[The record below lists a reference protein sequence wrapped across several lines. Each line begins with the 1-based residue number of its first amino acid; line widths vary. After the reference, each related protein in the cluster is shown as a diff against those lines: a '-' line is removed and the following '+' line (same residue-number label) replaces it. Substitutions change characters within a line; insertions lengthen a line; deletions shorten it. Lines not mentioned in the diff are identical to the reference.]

1 MNDTKEN
8 KENTGWTT
16 PTDLPAGWNQAEAE
30 RLAAFEQASRER
42 SAAIRA
48 QREATAERVEVVE
61 VRDVTDPSRVYTPLE
76 RPERQPLQEREASA
90 PELAGGDAASIEDK
104 QGWEAQQGEIEA
116 AELDAADI
124 EVEGEAEQ
132 AAADP
137 GAGWSQAQSAAAE
150 LDASIVHRQ
159 QGGHQVAQLSPAA
172 EAALE
177 RIRASRAQERD
188 SRDQELER

>member
-8 KENTGWTT
+8 SGWATPENSPTGWN
-16 PTDLPAGWNQAEAE
+16 PDETD

-150 LDASIVHRQ
+150 LDATIVHRQ

>member
-8 KENTGWTT
+8 SGWATPENSPTGWN
-16 PTDLPAGWNQAEAE
+16 PDETD
-30 RLAAFEQASRER
+30 RLAAFERGSRER
-42 SAAIRA
+42 SAASRA

>member
-8 KENTGWTT
+8 SGWATPENSPTGWN
-16 PTDLPAGWNQAEAE
+16 PDETD

>member
-1 MNDTKEN
+1 MSDTKEN
-8 KENTGWTT
+8 SGWTT
-16 PTDLPAGWNQAEAE
+16 PENNPTGWNPDETD
-30 RLAAFEQASRER
+30 RLTAFERGSRER
-42 SAAIRA
+42 SAASRA

-90 PELAGGDAASIEDK
+90 PELAGGGDAASIEDK
-104 QGWEAQQGEIEA
+104 EGWEAQQGEIEA

-132 AAADP
+132 EQAATDP

-150 LDASIVHRQ
+150 LDATIVHRQ

>member
-1 MNDTKEN
+1 MNDTKETGGWAAP
-8 KENTGWTT
+8 ETSPTGWN
-16 PTDLPAGWNQAEAE
+16 PAETDG
-30 RLAAFEQASRER
+30 LAAFERGSRER
-42 SAAIRA
+42 SAASRA

-90 PELAGGDAASIEDK
+90 PELAGGDVASIEDK

>member
-1 MNDTKEN
+1 MNDT

-16 PTDLPAGWNQAEAE
+16 PTDTPAGWNPAEAE